1 MHLSLRHILR
11 HGAQNCI
18 RIVYAKCKTT
28 GYKINSRL
36 HQVISIN
43 LNGKYGRIT
52 DNGGNDI
59 IYSFQRK

>member
-28 GYKINSRL
+28 GDKINSKL
-36 HQVISIN
+36 HQIISVN
-43 LNGKYGRIT
+43 LNGKYGRI
-52 DNGGNDI
+52 
-59 IYSFQRK
+59 SCRQWRQ